1 MSLPVYENDIPN
13 SDSESESEMIYS
25 QPNPYSHMKLEEKK
39 EADEKIDQLDNY
51 IKRLFEEYFQ
61 VLVDNL
67 ESNNE
72 SSNESSN
79 ESNDEKDN
87 YTADEIELENSE
99 GNDEANFFY
108 FIGRLNPP
116 HDGHIFALKELVSK
130 AMLKGSK
137 ALILLGS
144 GPKQGDGD
152 KRTFE
157 NPIPF
162 ELKKEFIE
170 QQLLSIGANEGT
182 NYLIQEMS
190 TPHGDLA
197 RYIGDSL
204 KNKNVS
210 DIKEIKINHFAGGK
224 DEDATKLKSI
234 LDYAEKVATKENP
247 EASISANVVV
257 IEPKQ
262 NESGLSPMSAT
273 QVRKDAFKTYLDG
286 TGYKGWSQ
294 QYKDFYDPIGQEIYE
309 EILYPIYK
317 LRRNGLKEEEIQK
330 LTREYIVSGK
340 LPKTSNKIVKKSG
353 GSKRGVTKR
362 KQKNGK
368 SKNKSKRLNKL
379 KNNKR
384 ITKKMVK
391 RKY

>member
-1 MSLPVYENDIPN
+1 MSYPDKFNLESGSE
-13 SDSESESEMIYS
+13 SDSDNIYS
-25 QPNPYSHMKLEEKK
+25 QPNPYSHLKQDEKE
-39 EADEKIDQLDNY
+39 EADKKINEFDDY
-51 IKRLFEEYFQ
+51 IKKLFEVY
-61 VLVDNL
+61 L
-67 ESNNE
+67 ESLGDEDINE
-72 SSNESSN
+72 E
-79 ESNDEKDN
+79 N

-116 HDGHIFALKELVSK
+116 HDGHIFDLKELVNK
-130 AMLKGSK
+130 AMSKGSK

-144 GPKQGDGD
+144 GPKQADGD

-170 QQLLSIGANEGT
+170 QQLQSIGANEGT
-182 NYLIQEMS
+182 NYIIQEMS

-197 RYIGDSL
+197 RYIGESL
-204 KNKNVS
+204 KSKNVS

-234 LDYAEKVATKENP
+234 LDFASKVAASENP
-247 EASISANVVV
+247 GASISTNVVV
-257 IEPKQ
+257 IEPKP
-262 NESGLSPMSAT
+262 NESGLKPMSAT

-286 TGYKGWSQ
+286 SGYNGWLK
-294 QYKDFYDPIGQEIYE
+294 QYKDFYGTMGQQVYE

-317 LRRNGLKEEEIQK
+317 LRSSGLSDEEIQNF
-330 LTREYIVSGK
+330 TRDYIETGK
-340 LPKTSNKIVKKSG
+340 LPKASKKTVKKRG
-353 GSKRGVTKR
+353 GSKRGGTKR

-368 SKNKSKRLNKL
+368 RKSKRLNKL

-384 ITKKMVK
+384 ITKIVK
-391 RKY
+391 RKYKLVTR

>member
-1 MSLPVYENDIPN
+1 MSYPDKLNLESGSE
-13 SDSESESEMIYS
+13 SDSDSDNIYS
-25 QPNPYSHMKLEEKK
+25 QPNPYSHLKQDEKE
-39 EADEKIDQLDNY
+39 EADIKIQEFDDY
-51 IKRLFEEYFQ
+51 IKKLFEVYI
-61 VLVDNL
+61 
-67 ESNNE
+67 ESLGE
-72 SSNESSN
+72 SISEQYG
-79 ESNDEKDN
+79 D

-130 AMLKGSK
+130 AMSKGSK

-144 GPKQGDGD
+144 GPKQADGD

-157 NPIPF
+157 NPIKF

-170 QQLLSIGANEGT
+170 QQLQSIGANEGT
-182 NYLIQEMS
+182 NYVIEEMS

-197 RYIGDSL
+197 RYIGVSL
-204 KNKNVS
+204 KSKNIS

-234 LDYAEKVATKENP
+234 LDYAEKVAASENP
-247 EASISANVVV
+247 GASISANVVV
-257 IEPKQ
+257 IEPKP
-262 NESGLSPMSAT
+262 NESGLKPMSAT

-286 TGYKGWSQ
+286 SGYNGWLK
-294 QYKDFYDPIGQEIYE
+294 QYKDFYGPMAQQIYE

-317 LRRNGLKEEEIQK
+317 LRSSGLSDEEIK
-330 LTREYIVSGK
+330 NLTRDYLETGK
-340 LPKTSNKIVKKSG
+340 LPKTSKKTAK
-353 GSKRGVTKR
+353 KRGGKRCGTKR
-362 KQKNGK
+362 KQHNDK
-368 SKNKSKRLNKL
+368 SKRKRKSKRLNKL

-384 ITKKMVK
+384 RTKNCKK
-391 RKY
+391 